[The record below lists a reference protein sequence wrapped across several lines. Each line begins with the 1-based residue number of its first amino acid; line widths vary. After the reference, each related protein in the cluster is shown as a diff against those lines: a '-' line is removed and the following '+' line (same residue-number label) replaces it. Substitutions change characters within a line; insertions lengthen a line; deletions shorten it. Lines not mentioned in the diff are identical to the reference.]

1 MSSPRSFRLLV
12 ALLSASLIGARPVPH
27 DVWVG
32 TAMPTDGG
40 AMRGV
45 LEMFAGK
52 PPNTTFVEL
61 ALRND
66 LPGAM
71 RVWHVGQ
78 GTCAKP
84 SMIFGD
90 SAAYPV
96 IRIGND
102 GKGVGAVT
110 LRLTLPDT
118 GDFHVAIAAS
128 PRNSRRVACGD
139 LVLED

>member
-1 MSSPRSFRLLV
+1 MPRSRSFRLLL
-12 ALLSASLIGARPVPH
+12 ALVSMSLMAARPLSH
-27 DVWVG
+27 EVWVG
-32 TAMPTDGG
+32 TAMPTGG
-40 AMRGV
+40 GGMRGD

-52 PPNTTFVEL
+52 LPNTTYVEL
-61 ALRND
+61 AQRND
-66 LPGAM
+66 VPGAVRTW
-71 RVWHVGQ
+71 RVRL

-84 SMIFGD
+84 GMVLGD
-90 SAAYPV
+90 SSAYPV

-118 GDFHVAIAAS
+118 GGFLVAIAAS
-128 PRNSRRVACGD
+128 PRDSRRVACGD